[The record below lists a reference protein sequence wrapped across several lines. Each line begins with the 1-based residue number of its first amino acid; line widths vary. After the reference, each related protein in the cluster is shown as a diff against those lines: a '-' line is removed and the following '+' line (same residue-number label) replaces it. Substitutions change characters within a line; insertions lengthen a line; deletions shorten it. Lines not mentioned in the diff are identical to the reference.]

1 MLDKKELL
9 EAIEH
14 LEENVRD
21 FKDCERLASLYTIY
35 QFKFAKREINIEP
48 ICELVVQTDNSSEF
62 LSAVNGKQSEKVWT
76 VLDDLMSELADKHPT
91 LYEHTIDNILN

>member
-14 LEENVRD
+14 LEDNVRD

-35 QFKFAKREINIEP
+35 SFKFAKKDAHEP
-48 ICELVVQTDNSSEF
+48 ICELIIQTDNSSEF
-62 LSAVNGKQSEKVWT
+62 LSAVNGKQSEKIWNVI
-76 VLDDLMSELADKHPT
+76 DDLMSELANKYPV
-91 LYEHTIDNILN
+91 LYEHTIDKILN

>member
-1 MLDKKELL
+1 MLDKKELI

-35 QFKFAKREINIEP
+35 QFKFAKKDKGEP
-48 ICELVVQTDNSSEF
+48 ICELIIQVDANSEF
-62 LSAVNGKQSEKVWT
+62 LSAINGRQSEKVWN
-76 VLDDLMSELADKHPT
+76 VLDDLMSELATNNPG
-91 LYEHTIDNILN
+91 LYERTIDKILS